1 MTRYALYFAPAAHTA
16 WWQAGC
22 SWLGRDPLCGA
33 PDPMPGASAAVS
45 LANSSANLSA
55 NLSAASLN
63 HAPYPSLTRSARH
76 YGFHAT
82 LKAPFRLAPGFSV
95 THLFQMAQAF
105 AAHQRALT
113 LAQPTIGMLGNFLAL
128 QGAVPQPGIN
138 ALAMRCV
145 RYFDLLRAPPS
156 AEELARRRSAG
167 LTAHQDA
174 LLQRWGYPYTD
185 DAFRFHMTL
194 SDRLD
199 QLDAARAANLRIAAA
214 AHFASAM
221 EQPLQLDNLSVW
233 READSGEPFELLQ
246 RFGFGNPASATV
258 PSRGQLFCVVGPS
271 GSGKDALLAWVAQRL
286 PANASL
292 VFFSRVVTRPA
303 TLDSPDHSIDQV
315 GFWQAQAAGEFTLHW
330 QAHELCYGIP
340 RGIDALLA
348 AGRDVVING
357 SRAHL
362 GELRQAYPEVRIA
375 WLEVAHE
382 QRRQR
387 LTQRGRETGESL
399 QRRLAR
405 GEAFPFDASSGGL
418 RLDNNGSL
426 AVAGATL
433 LTWLTT
439 HKKSRFPEEAA

>member
-1 MTRYALYFAPAAHTA
+1 MTRYALYFAPASSTA

-22 SWLGRDPLCGA
+22 RWLGRDPMGNTTEGR
-33 PDPMPGASAAVS
+33 PAVS
-45 LANSSANLSA
+45 SD
-55 NLSAASLN
+55 ASWN
-63 HAPYPSLTRSARH
+63 AAPYPSLTRGARH

-82 LKAPFRLAPGFSV
+82 LKAPFQLAPGFSV
-95 THLFQMAQAF
+95 AHLIEMAQAF
-105 AAHQRALT
+105 AAHQRTLT
-113 LAQPTIGMLGNFLAL
+113 LAQPSIGMLGNFLAL
-128 QGAVPQPGIN
+128 QGGATQPDIN

-145 RYFDLLRAPPS
+145 RYFDLLRAPLS
-156 AEELARRRSAG
+156 VEELIRRRSAG
-167 LTAHQDA
+167 LTARQDA

-199 QLDAARAANLRIAAA
+199 QVDAAQSASLRATAA
-214 AHFASAM
+214 AHFASAIAL
-221 EQPLQLDNLSVW
+221 PLQIDNLSLW
-233 READSGEPFELLQ
+233 REAQSVAPFELLQ
-246 RFGFGNPASATV
+246 RFAFGNPINAAM

-286 PANASL
+286 PANTPL
-292 VFFSRVVTRPA
+292 VFCSRVVTRPA
-303 TLDSPDHSIDQV
+303 TADSPDQSIDQV
-315 GFWQAQAAGEFTLHW
+315 AFWQAQAAGEFALHW
-330 QAHELCYGIP
+330 QAHGLCYGVP
-340 RGIDALLA
+340 RGIDATLA

-362 GELRQAYPEVRIA
+362 AQLRQSYPDVHIA
-375 WLEVAHE
+375 WLEVAHDE
-382 QRRQR
+382 RRQR
-387 LTQRGRETGESL
+387 LTQRGRETGDSL

-405 GEAFPFDASSGGL
+405 GDALPFDASSGAL